1 MRQYTKL
8 PIPSDSAWDR
18 KTWRKYTPTWLVEFV
33 DGVKN
38 IFRWMP
44 TIYKDKDWDDFYI
57 LAMLRK
63 KIEHQ
68 REYLVKANRHMDIER
83 DNKNMTLALNLL
95 ERMIDE
101 YYACEYVDCIQFNFV
116 PHPTSGDDMYTI
128 EETITESKLDEYLAK
143 YPLGVKK
150 AEKKI
155 KNDKL
160 VVGSLGYK
168 RAIAFHLATENQL
181 KNDRLF
187 WRIMSEKSKNWWD

>member
-1 MRQYTKL
+1 MKQYTKL
-8 PIPSDSAWDR
+8 PIPSDSAWNR
-18 KTWRKYTPTWLVEFV
+18 KTWRRYTPTWLVEFV

-83 DNKNMTLALNLL
+83 DNRDMTLALNLL
-95 ERMIDE
+95 ERMIAE
-101 YYACEYVDCIQFNFV
+101 YYATEYIDCIQFKFV
-116 PHPTSGDDMYTI
+116 TDPTSGDDMYTL

-150 AEKKI
+150 AEEKI

-168 RAIAFHLATENQL
+168 RAISFHLATENQN

-187 WRIMSEKSKNWWD
+187 WMIMAEKSKRWWD

>member
-1 MRQYTKL
+1 MKQYTKL

-18 KTWRKYTPTWLVEFV
+18 KTWRKYTPIWLVEFV

-63 KIEHQ
+63 KIEYQ

-83 DNKNMTLALNLL
+83 DNKDMTLALNLL

-101 YYACEYVDCIQFNFV
+101 HYAGEYVDYLDYDFEFV
-116 PHPTSGDDMYTI
+116 PVPNSDLYTI
-128 EETITESKLDEYLAK
+128 DDAITRDDLDKYLAK
-143 YPLGVKK
+143 YPRMTMKVKK
-150 AEKKI
+150 EKP
-155 KNDKL
+155 DKTN
-160 VVGSLGYK
+160 
-168 RAIAFHLATENQL
+168 RAIAFYVATENQN

-187 WRIMSEKSKNWWD
+187 WKIMAERSKNWWD